1 MTQVQNLPSQ
11 SYSGGVNPLVQLLDH
26 PLAIDSLGHWKS
38 KNINMTVFEHL
49 NQTHPHQV
57 MVKVPAT
64 TANLGPGF
72 DCIGAALNLY
82 NCFHFSLPTSRST
95 PTLTII
101 ANGVGAERVA
111 IDASNLV
118 YRSFASFFQQ
128 LGKTPPPVVIT
139 IHMSIPL
146 ARGLGSSATAIVGG
160 IMAANHLMHSP
171 FSQADVMQLAI
182 ALEGHPDNVVP
193 ALVGGCQLA
202 TTINPTS
209 NPSHLITPI
218 SWHPSL
224 TPIIAIPDFELSTQ
238 AARQVL
244 PLQYPREDVIFNT
257 SHLGLLIRA
266 LETKNPEWLRIALAD
281 RIHQPY
287 RQALIPG
294 YEQVHGAAI
303 AAGAYGVVI
312 SGAGPSLLALVDQS
326 QAAGVILAMEQ
337 AWLEVGLTSTVQ
349 AMTLDQGGA
358 TLIEPVHPMA

>member
-1 MTQVQNLPSQ
+1 HDQLGWSVSKLKHAEKDEYFEWEVALLEAGGNERGNAKWEAAIPIGWAKPQPTSSPEARRVWVSAKYQWFAFVSDSHLDSHLLDEEGLGRLII
-11 SYSGGVNPLVQLLDH
+11 SGGATVDNVHLHLTRKVDINKKLD
-26 PLAIDSLGHWKS
+26 
-38 KNINMTVFEHL
+38 
-49 NQTHPHQV
+49 
-57 MVKVPAT
+57 
-64 TANLGPGF
+64 
-72 DCIGAALNLY
+72 
-82 NCFHFSLPTSRST
+82 
-95 PTLTII
+95 
-101 ANGVGAERVA
+101 
-111 IDASNLV
+111 
-118 YRSFASFFQQ
+118 
-128 LGKTPPPVVIT
+128 
-139 IHMSIPL
+139 
-146 ARGLGSSATAIVGG
+146 RGL
-160 IMAANHLMHSP
+160 N
-171 FSQADVMQLAI
+171 VMQLAI